1 MQEVNHYP
9 DELKSRVV
17 QEVMAGLITKEECR
31 RKYGIKGKSTVLR
44 WIRNFHGNNGEFP
57 KIKMRKKE
65 EVSGLKDQIRALKKE
80 LDYERLRSTGL
91 EEMINIAEE
100 ELKIPIRKKS
110 GAKQSKK

>member
-9 DELKSRVV
+9 DELKSRIV

-31 RKYGIKGKSTVLR
+31 RKYGIRGKSTVLR
-44 WIRNFHGNNGEFP
+44 WIRNFHRNNGEFP
-57 KIKMRKKE
+57 KIRMRKKE
-65 EVSGLKDQIRALKKE
+65 EISGLKAQIKALKKE
-80 LDYERLRSTGL
+80 IDYEKLRSTGL